1 VQRTVHTPDGRLLGV
16 EDRGDPAG
24 RPVLVHHGTPSS
36 RLVIRY
42 GPYVPDAAERGL
54 RLVRYDRPGYGES
67 SPQPGHSVA
76 DTATD
81 VRTICAELGI
91 DRLATW
97 GHSSGGRH
105 VLACAALLPD
115 LVTAAAAFGSPA
127 PFDADGLDHFP
138 RHGPGQRRREAL
150 VPHRRGRGQEE
161 AGPRPGADPGR
172 VTGGRGEGARVLA
185 QAGRCGPSRSAPANS
200 TSSSCPAR
208 KLAWRRAARD
218 GGTTTASSGRGV
230 RPRRHRCPGP
240 AAVRSKDLFV
250 PPGEWLVK
258 HIPGAEARLHDEDG
272 HATLVNRV
280 PEVHA
285 WLSEHL

>member
-54 RLVRYDRPGYGES
+54 RLIRYDRPGYGES

-127 PFDADGLDHFP
+127 PFDADGLDHFA

-172 VTGGRGEGARVLA
+172 VTGGRGEELESSLRQDDAGPPGRLRRIPRVLPVLHA
-185 QAGRCGPSRSAPANS
+185 SR
-200 TSSSCPAR
+200 
-208 KLAWRRAARD
+208 
-218 GGTTTASSGRGV
+218 
-230 RPRRHRCPGP
+230 
-240 AAVRSKDLFV
+240 
-250 PPGEWLVK
+250 
-258 HIPGAEARLHDEDG
+258 PGAEQRGMVGRQLPAQAVGFDLG
-272 HATLVNRV
+272 GIAV
-280 PEVHA
+280 PVLLLYGVRTCSCRPA
-285 WLSEHL
+285 NG